1 MSIAITKVAEC
12 LDWPEE
18 LLSVILECA
27 GQGYIEYQ
35 QAIASAA
42 TFLSGEE
49 EESDTDSKEETK
61 AVVEDHSP
69 EIDLFDLTPTQLE
82 QLNYYQVLHMPY
94 LNTLS
99 PDDVKKA
106 YRKACLKYHPDKSG
120 RGEEDE
126 VFLKVKT
133 AFETLTTQKQAYD
146 STEMPFDEKL
156 PSETP
161 KDFYKEY
168 GVVFQLNSFFDSRQL
183 QDHLPKP
190 KANKRKNKHKIHHAS
205 PPKFGDENSSIDEV
219 HHFYDYWTHFTTW
232 RDFSLKA
239 AQELET
245 EDQLEQAESRYE
257 KRWYQKEIDRLA
269 KKLKQK
275 EQARITMLVERA
287 MATDPRLLAERKR
300 LIEEK
305 ERKQRERQEAEIEV
319 KRQAVEAKL
328 AEARKAEEEKQRKSD
343 EKNVREKEKKLLRK
357 TKQVLRKYVSEA
369 LASTEQLAYILEDDV
384 DTICGAMDREMII
397 KFNTRLD
404 GKSGSEVVE
413 LVKKRASNIRDKI
426 EDDDAHDEPEVVVIA
441 TATKKKEIHPFSKDE
456 LSGLAKGVKK
466 FPPGG
471 ANRWDQIANYLNNSV
486 RPDNPRSKE
495 DCIAMFNKIAKGP
508 AAAGAQTNGS
518 STPAAVVSEAENTEE
533 DDDVWTDE
541 QDHQLQEG
549 LVTFPAS
556 IEKNERWTSISNV
569 VTEKSKKQC
578 VNRFKV
584 IRDAI
589 KNKK

>member
-1 MSIAITKVAEC
+1 MAIAITKVAAS
-12 LDWPEE
+12 LDWPAE
-18 LLSVILECA
+18 LPSVILECA
-27 GQGYIEYQ
+27 GQGYMEYQ

-49 EESDTDSKEETK
+49 EESDDDSKEETK
-61 AVVEDHSP
+61 AVAEDGTP
-69 EIDLFDLTPTQLE
+69 EIDLFDLTETQLE
-82 QLNYYQVLHMPY
+82 NLNYYQVLHLPY
-94 LNTLS
+94 GNTLS

-133 AFETLTTQKQAYD
+133 AFETLTTQKIAYD

-156 PSETP
+156 PPETP

-168 GVVFQLNSFFDSRQL
+168 GVVFKLNSFFDSRQL
-183 QDHLPKP
+183 QDHKPKP
-190 KANKRKNKHKIHHAS
+190 KANKRKNKHKIHHSA
-205 PPKFGDENSSIDEV
+205 PPKFGDVNTSIDDV

-275 EQARITMLVERA
+275 EQARITTLVERA
-287 MATDPRLLAERKR
+287 MSADPRLVAERKR

-305 ERKQRERQEAEIEV
+305 ERKQREREQGEIDR
-319 KRQAVEAKL
+319 KRQAIEAKL
-328 AEARKAEEEKQRKSD
+328 AEERKVEEDKQRKSE

-357 TKQVLRKYVSEA
+357 TKQVLRKSVSEA
-369 LASTEQLAYILEDDV
+369 LEATEQPAYILEDDV
-384 DTICGAMDREMII
+384 DTICGELDREMLI
-397 KFNTRLD
+397 KFNSRLE
-404 GKSGSEVVE
+404 GKSGPDVVGI
-413 LVKKRASNIRDKI
+413 VKKRASNIRDKI
-426 EDDDAHDEPEVVVIA
+426 EDDDAHDEPKVVVIA
-441 TATKKKEIHPFSKDE
+441 AATKKEIEPFSKEE
-456 LSGLAKGVKK
+456 LAGLAKGVKK
-466 FPPGG
+466 FAAGG
-471 ANRWDQIANYLNNSV
+471 GNRWEQIANYLNNSC
-486 RPDNPRSKE
+486 RPENPRSKE
-495 DCIAMFNKIAKGP
+495 ECIAMFNKIAKGP
-508 AAAGAQTNGS
+508 LQNGSTLAAA
-518 STPAAVVSEAENTEE
+518 PEAEKKEE
-533 DDDVWTDE
+533 DEDVWTDE
-541 QDHQLQEG
+541 QEHQLEEG
-549 LVTFPAS
+549 LVNFPAS
-556 IEKNERWTSISNV
+556 MDKNERWTSIAKG
-569 VTEKSKKQC
+569 VTEKTKKQC

-589 KNKK
+589 KHKK